1 MLVLTRKVGE
11 KILIPS
17 IHTSIEVVEVKGER
31 VRLGI
36 QAPKSVKIVREE
48 LADST
53 SSAAPAAP
61 ATNQEHTLRN
71 KLNLVA
77 LGLNIVQRQ
86 LEDGSSCEAAAT
98 IAEMLRQIAPAQ
110 PAATPVAPAQPTQPA
125 GPTVLVVEDDASERE
140 MLASILRS
148 AGLEVTTAVDGVDAL
163 NVLQRS
169 SGPQLI
175 MLDMMMPRCDGMT
188 TVRILR
194 RNPVFDGI
202 KIVAM
207 SGYGREQ
214 FGIAERAAG
223 IDGWYE
229 KPIDPERLIRE
240 IKELLDMPVAGAV

>member
-53 SSAAPAAP
+53 SSAAPAQP

-71 KLNLVA
+71 KLNLMA
-77 LGLNIVQRQ
+77 LGLNLVQRQ
-86 LEDGSSCEAAAT
+86 LKDGAAHDAAAT
-98 IAEMLRQIAPAQ
+98 IAEMLRQIAPAHAV
-110 PAATPVAPAQPTQPA
+110 PTTVAPAQPTQPA
-125 GPTVLVVEDDASERE
+125 GPTVLVVEDDPSERE

-240 IKELLDMPVAGAV
+240 IKELLDVPIAGAV